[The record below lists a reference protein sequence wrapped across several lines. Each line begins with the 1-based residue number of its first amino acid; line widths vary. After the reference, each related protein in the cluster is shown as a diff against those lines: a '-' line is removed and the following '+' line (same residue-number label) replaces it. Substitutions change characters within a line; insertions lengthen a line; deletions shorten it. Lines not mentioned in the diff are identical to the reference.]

1 MKTLIGLALFM
12 GLIFFIS
19 GVSATTYK
27 SDVDNYYGFY
37 RIIAVDSDTNT
48 SSSKMPSYVN
58 KTLNISVGDTIIW
71 INDADP
77 DEPLTIMS
85 TEGLWGNRSAY
96 LRWNYQRFNYT
107 FTEPG
112 TYNVYIR
119 EYHRLQQKIIVNP
132 IYVPTQIPTTIPT
145 VVPPSDLMTPTE
157 EVPIE
162 ESSGFEII
170 AGITIISLTYIFRK
184 KLY

>member
-1 MKTLIGLALFM
+1 MKMLIGLILFI
-12 GLIFFIS
+12 GLIFFI
-19 GVSATTYK
+19 GETSATTYK

-48 SSSKMPSYVN
+48 SSSEMLSYVN
-58 KTLNISVGDTIIW
+58 KTLNINVGDTVIW

-85 TEGLWGNRSAY
+85 TEGLWDNRSAY

-119 EYHRLQQKIIVNP
+119 EYPRLQHKIIVNP
-132 IYVPTQIPTTIPT
+132 IHVATPIPTTIPT
-145 VVPPSDLMTPTE
+145 TIPTSGPMM
-157 EVPIE
+157 PIE
-162 ESSGFEII
+162 EIPAEKSPGFEII
-170 AGITIISLTYIFRK
+170 TGITIISMTYICRK
-184 KLY
+184 RRN